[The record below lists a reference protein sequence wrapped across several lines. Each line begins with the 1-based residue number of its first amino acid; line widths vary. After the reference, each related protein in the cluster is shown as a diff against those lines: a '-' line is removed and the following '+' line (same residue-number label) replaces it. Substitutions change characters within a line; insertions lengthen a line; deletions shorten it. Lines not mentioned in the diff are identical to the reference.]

1 MRIGIGIKSSL
12 LTANLGTANCQLSNP
27 KCMTASVYPHLT
39 QLLLLAVKPSKTLL
53 VIRLL
58 LLPRLQL
65 LGSSTIRC
73 WSSLCVNDF
82 VWEPSPVKLG
92 NEPFNVD
99 PDPRCPK
106 SKTPAIP
113 LSLSPSLSTAPISF
127 LMHSDTSWNNS
138 WASWCSREL
147 NKVEDVLGRCEML
160 ELEEESEKG
169 GGGEDRALMI
179 LCGRRE

>member
-1 MRIGIGIKSSL
+1 MLIARIKSSL

-58 LLPRLQL
+58 LLPKLQL
-65 LGSSTIRC
+65 LASSNIRC
-73 WSSLCVNDF
+73 SLSLCMNDF
-82 VWEPSPVKLG
+82 VWEPSPNLG
-92 NEPFNVD
+92 KEPFDDD
-99 PDPRCPK
+99 PDPRYPR
-106 SKTPAIP
+106 SKTPAMP
-113 LSLSPSLSTAPISF
+113 LSLKPSLSTAPISF

-147 NKVEDVLGRCEML
+147 NRVEDVLGRCELL
-160 ELEEESEKG
+160 ESEESPKG
-169 GGGEDRALMI
+169 DGEDRALMI

>member
-1 MRIGIGIKSSL
+1 MPIGIGIKRCL

-39 QLLLLAVKPSKTLL
+39 QLLLLAVKPSKTPL

-65 LGSSTIRC
+65 LASSNIRC
-73 WSSLCVNDF
+73 SLSLCANDS
-82 VWEPSPVKLG
+82 VREPNPKLVK
-92 NEPFNVD
+92 EPFDVD

-113 LSLSPSLSTAPISF
+113 LSLKPSLSTAPISF

-147 NKVEDVLGRCEML
+147 NKVEDVLGRCDML
-160 ELEEESEKG
+160 EFVEETPKG
-169 GGGEDRALMI
+169 AEEDRALMI
-179 LCGRRE
+179 LCGRIE